1 MRWTYMKLTA
11 SLLICG
17 IFVIL
22 CVKFSSAQF
31 SYAAILFGLF
41 LLYDYWKS
49 HKEQRAFWPGG
60 IRDIRWQIVGMAA
73 FYFLIWLPGLISG
86 DWVSMKLALSYAS
99 YALPFFMCWFIRK
112 KYAVDLGMQWGI
124 LLSAGIVFALGI
136 YEWNLFPEKRIE
148 VFFSHPNKFGTFIIV
163 LLPMLCFF
171 LFQARNYFFKLAH
184 LLIIASGLFC
194 LIMTESRGAIVG
206 LFAGAAGA
214 ALIGIYQRR
223 RQISWKKVMAGMA
236 VAAACLVVGGGLT
249 ANIISERSGLQK
261 IGGERLM
268 MLEASYQ
275 MWQDHKLL
283 GVGLA
288 HWQENY
294 YSETYHPKQARE
306 KGTEMPHNMI
316 ANFFSTTGLL
326 GGIGYCLFLGASF
339 ACIYKMY
346 GRAANDYFVSC
357 IMTVFLAFTIQSLV
371 DQTIIYNTLARIYFA
386 IMGYVFAAYRTIG
399 NTDRKDA
406 CRI

>member
-1 MRWTYMKLTA
+1 MIRPWIVSTN
-11 SLLICG
+11 LIAGG
-17 IFVIL
+17 IFFIL
-22 CVKFSSAQF
+22 CIKFSAAQF
-31 SYAAILFGLF
+31 SYAALLFGLF
-41 LLYDYWKS
+41 ALYDFWQS
-49 HKEQRAFWPGG
+49 HKEQRAFWPEGFH
-60 IRDIRWQIVGMAA
+60 DIRWQVGGMAA

-86 DWVSMKLALSYAS
+86 DLASMKLALSYAS

-112 KYAVDLGMQWGI
+112 KYAVDMGMQWGI
-124 LLSAGIVFALGI
+124 LLGAGIVFALGI
-136 YEWNLFPEKRIE
+136 HEWNLFPDKRIE

-171 LFQARNYFFKLAH
+171 LLQAKNYFLKLAH
-184 LLIIASGLFC
+184 LLIIAAGVFC

-206 LFAGAAGA
+206 LFAGAAAA
-214 ALIGIYQRR
+214 ALIGLYQRR
-223 RQISWKKVMAGMA
+223 RRISWKKIVAGMT
-236 VAAACLVVGGGLT
+236 VAAACLIVGGGLT

-316 ANFFSTTGLL
+316 ANFFSTTGIL
-326 GGIGYCLFLGASF
+326 GGMGYCIFLLASF
-339 ACIYKMY
+339 IGLYRVMGSTSNLFFAIC
-346 GRAANDYFVSC
+346 A
-357 IMTVFLAFTIQSLV
+357 MTVFLAFTIQSLV

-386 IMGYVFAAYRTIG
+386 IMGYVFAAYRTMAMPPKKI
-399 NTDRKDA
+399 T
-406 CRI
+406 